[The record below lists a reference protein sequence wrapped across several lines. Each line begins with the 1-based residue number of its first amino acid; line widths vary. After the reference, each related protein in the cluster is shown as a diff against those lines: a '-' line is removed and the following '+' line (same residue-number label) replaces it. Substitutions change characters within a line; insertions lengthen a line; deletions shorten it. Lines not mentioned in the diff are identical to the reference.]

1 MTAFSRRFLLASGLS
16 LASVGSFSHRGLAQA
31 PAGAPTGKVERID
44 PSLDALIDA
53 DAPVEVVTDGFQ
65 WCEGPVWVGGANGF
79 LLASDPPKNIIF
91 QWSPKGGRS
100 EWLQPS
106 GYQGPPT
113 PRLREAGSNGLF
125 LGRGGLVIAD
135 SGNRGIGHI
144 DLKTKKKAV
153 IVDQFEGKRF
163 NSPNDLCVSPI
174 DGSIYFTDPA
184 YGLAGTEKS
193 PDRELDFTGV
203 FRVSPDNRVTL
214 LGKYSAPNGI
224 GISPDG
230 RHLYHTDR
238 DQGWIVHTLDA
249 QGRSVSSRPFIDRA
263 AQGFKAQSG
272 DSLKVDQAGNVWLSG
287 DGISIVNPQGKRIG
301 VIRITGPVANCE
313 IGADGYLYIAANH
326 HVMRVKV
333 KAKKLRAPV

>member
-1 MTAFSRRFLLASGLS
+1 MANLSRRLLLATGLS
-16 LASVGSFSHRGLAQA
+16 LASTGGLSRNALAQA
-31 PAGAPTGKVERID
+31 TPGTPTAKVERLD
-44 PSLDALIDA
+44 PSLDALIDPE
-53 DAPVEVVTDGFQ
+53 APVEVVTDGFQ
-65 WCEGPVWVGGANGF
+65 WCEGPVWVGGADGF

-91 QWSPKGGRS
+91 QWSRAGGRS
-100 EWLQPS
+100 VWLEPS

-144 DLKTKKKAV
+144 DLKTRKKTV
-153 IVDQFEGKRF
+153 IADRFEGKRF
-163 NSPNDLCVSPI
+163 NSPNDLCVSPV

-184 YGLAGTEKS
+184 YGLAGMDKS
-193 PDRELDFTGV
+193 PDREMDFMGV
-203 FRVSPDNRVTL
+203 FRVAPDNSVTL
-214 LGKYSAPNGI
+214 LGKYNAPNGV

-238 DQGWIVHTLDA
+238 DQGWIVHTLD
-249 QGRSVSSRPFIDRA
+249 QKGRSVSSRPFIDRA
-263 AQGFKAQSG
+263 AEGFKATSG

-301 VIRITGPVANCE
+301 VIRVSGPAANCE

-326 HVMRVKV
+326 HVLRVKV
-333 KAKKLRAPV
+333 RAQKLRA